1 MESNFFHGYLAS
13 TEFQFPG
20 SYLLTFVSRFFC
32 ADLRAGQGDMRIEDA
47 GIGRR
52 KDSEGRGAGI
62 EICRDSEAQDSSA
75 RLETCREGR
84 IKDVGSAGELKR
96 AEMKVPEKNESI
108 VLKNQCRKCEI
119 M

>member
-1 MESNFFHGYLAS
+1 
-13 TEFQFPG
+13 
-20 SYLLTFVSRFFC
+20 
-32 ADLRAGQGDMRIEDA
+32 MRIEDA

-75 RLETCREGR
+75 RLETYREGK

-96 AEMKVPEKNESI
+96 AEMKAPEKNWSKI
-108 VLKNQCRKCEI
+108 LKKSCRKCEI
-119 M
+119 L